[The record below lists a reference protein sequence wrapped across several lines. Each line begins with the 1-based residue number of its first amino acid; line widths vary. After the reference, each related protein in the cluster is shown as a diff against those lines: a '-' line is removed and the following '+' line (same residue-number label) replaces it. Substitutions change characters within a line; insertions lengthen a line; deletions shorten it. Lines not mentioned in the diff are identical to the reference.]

1 MDQVPVTRDT
11 LRNLK
16 NKRDEEIRIQK
27 VNACISKVY
36 SDIIHKAKT
45 SIETSYYYM
54 LPSVPVSNS
63 THLPV
68 PHPEFHRENKED
80 ILNGLRTL
88 FPDCSVEYSALTLI
102 QGQDGK
108 LYDISKMDEKVMQF
122 AFHPS
127 YRNNRNTS
135 QELYIVID
143 WS

>member
-16 NKRDEEIRIQK
+16 NKIHEEMRIQE
-27 VNACISKVY
+27 VNHCISQVY
-36 SDIIHKAKT
+36 SAIIQKAKT
-45 SIETSYYYM
+45 STETSYYYM
-54 LPSVPVSNS
+54 LPSFPVSKA

-68 PHPEFHRENKED
+68 PHPEFHRENIED
-80 ILNGLRTL
+80 ILHGLRTL
-88 FPDCSVEYSALTLI
+88 FPDCSVEYSTLT

-127 YRNNRNTS
+127 YMKRT
-135 QELYIVID
+135 QEYIVID

>member
-36 SDIIHKAKT
+36 SDIIYTAKR

-63 THLPV
+63 T
-68 PHPEFHRENKED
+68 PEFHRENKED

-102 QGQDGK
+102 QGPDGK

>member
-36 SDIIHKAKT
+36 SDIIHRAKI
-45 SIETSYYYM
+45 SIETSYYYI

-63 THLPV
+63 T
-68 PHPEFHRENKED
+68 PEFNRENKED

-102 QGQDGK
+102 RGQDGK

>member
-16 NKRDEEIRIQK
+16 NKRDEEMRIQK
-27 VNACISKVY
+27 VNTCISQVY
-36 SDIIHKAKT
+36 SAIIHIAKT
-45 SIETSYYYM
+45 SIETSYYYK
-54 LPSVPVSNS
+54 LPSLPVSNS
-63 THLPV
+63 T
-68 PHPEFHRENKED
+68 PEFHRENMED
-80 ILNGLRTL
+80 ILHGLRTL
-88 FPDCSVEYSALTLI
+88 FQDCSVEYSTLI

-127 YRNNRNTS
+127 YRKTS
-135 QELYIVID
+135 QEYIVID